1 MSSVYVRE
9 KVREWAQL
17 SSITVPY
24 YDTINVEE
32 SPTDNIWFT
41 AEFETEYSEKI
52 TFCGQTAE
60 EGLINFVFETNAG
73 VGDEVLIT
81 TAENTVATILE
92 QNDPTS
98 DLTLELAYAPEE
110 YTGGSADSGYRVSI
124 SVEYY
129 HRR

>member
-1 MSSVYVRE
+1 M
-9 KVREWAQL
+9 
-17 SSITVPY
+17 PY

-32 SPTDNIWFT
+32 QSLQKIYGLPQS
-41 AEFETEYSEKI
+41 FETEYSEKI

-73 VGDEVLIT
+73 VGDEALIT